1 MAGDSKP
8 TGPNKA
14 VSILVNY
21 ELRRENRRLHDD
33 MDVLKAADKER
44 KGEIQALKD
53 GLEETLNARLQERK
67 GEMQTLKDGFEE
79 TLNAQRQERKGEIQ
93 TLKDGLEE
101 TLNAR
106 LQELTRSFKTAD
118 GVLGAEIK
126 EITKRLELDM
136 LSPLQTIAA
145 AFKESEE
152 KRKKGVLLLTE
163 GLGAIIDKHDE
174 LVQRVKAL
182 EEKCRESL
190 TKVNPKQTRKR
201 TRTLQEAAQESM
213 NTAVKEVAVATT
225 NSDLPM
231 QTDKA
236 APIPTPQQE
245 SRKKQ
250 RTSPSTTKESTNIPV
265 NEVVAPTTNNA
276 QPTGSGKAAP
286 RQSRPQKS
294 RRKPRTVPSA
304 AKESATT
311 PANEV
316 ASATTT
322 AVPPAQPDPKP
333 TPQQQ
338 TATTPG
344 TAKTSVTVTADTPTP
359 PVPAPTIPVFRA
371 GRIQQGAL
379 SLQEYIAACT
389 QRVASIRASHQSSEA
404 RKKKERDAMVQFVLG
419 MREGR
424 ERNRLV
430 LELEKGEWAKIDRG
444 TGGVEFFCGWGV
456 VERVLEG
463 WEKERADDEKGG
475 RK

>member
-1 MAGDSKP
+1 MTGDSKP

-33 MDVLKAADKER
+33 MEVLKAADKER
-44 KGEIQALKD
+44 KGEMQTFKD
-53 GLEETLNARLQERK
+53 GLEDTLNTQL
-67 GEMQTLKDGFEE
+67 
-79 TLNAQRQERKGEIQ
+79 QERKGEIQ

-101 TLNAR
+101 TINSRLQERKGEIQSLKDGFEETLNTR
-106 LQELTRSFKTAD
+106 LQELTRSFKAAD
-118 GVLGAEIK
+118 GVLGADIK
-126 EITKRLELDM
+126 EIIKRLEVDM
-136 LSPLQTIAA
+136 LNPLQTIAA

-182 EEKCRESL
+182 EEKVRDSQ
-190 TKVNPKQTRKR
+190 TKVDTKQTRKR
-201 TRTLQEAAQESM
+201 PRTSPEAAQEST
-213 NTAVKEVAVATT
+213 NTLVKEVALATA
-225 NSDLPM
+225 N
-231 QTDKA
+231 A
-236 APIPTPQQE
+236 APPVQADEAAPKPISPQE

-250 RTSPSTTKESTNIPV
+250 RTSPSTPKQLTNTSV
-265 NEVVAPTTNNA
+265 NEAAGATTDDA
-276 QPTGSGKAAP
+276 QPTEAGKAAP
-286 RQSRPQKS
+286 RQSRQQKS

-311 PANEV
+311 PAKEV

-371 GRIQQGAL
+371 GRIHQGAL
-379 SLQEYIAACT
+379 SLHEYTAACT
-389 QRVASIRASHQSSEA
+389 QRVASIRVSHQSSE
-404 RKKKERDAMVQFVLG
+404 
-419 MREGR
+419 EG
-424 ERNRLV
+424 
-430 LELEKGEWAKIDRG
+430 GEPVG
-444 TGGVEFFCGWGV
+444 TGTGEEGVGE
-456 VERVLEG
+456 
-463 WEKERADDEKGG
+463 D
-475 RK
+475 